1 MQKTFRK
8 TKIICTLGPVSES
21 TEMIEKLA
29 MAGMNI
35 VRLNFSH
42 GSHEEHGLR
51 MDRVHEIN
59 DRMGFNIGVML
70 DTKGPEIRCG
80 DMENGALQFKKG
92 DMVNVVREVVLG
104 NNERFNISTPE
115 LFDDVQVGN
124 YLLIDD
130 GKMRLTVVE
139 MPEAGVLKCRVE
151 NSGVI
156 KTRKGVNVPN
166 VRLSMPFLSEKDEA
180 DIRFG
185 CKKDIDFVAASFV
198 RRAEDVKVIRAILL
212 DEGKKRTQ
220 IIAKIENQE
229 GYDNLESILHVADG
243 VMVARGDLGV
253 EVSTQLVP
261 IYQKGIIKKANE
273 FGKPVITATHMLE
286 SMMANPRPTRA
297 EASDVANAVLD
308 GSDCIMLSGETA
320 AGEYPIEAVQTMD
333 TIARAIEETIPYK
346 ERLDLSIR
354 SSHKTVQDAIGIS
367 VADASLQLDR
377 VKAIIAFTQGGST
390 ARRIS
395 KFRPSVP
402 IFAVTFTRTVQRK
415 LEINWGVFPL
425 FSDVQNE
432 MTNDDELASI
442 IAKDNGLMVGDYVI
456 ITAGYPTGEGTANMM
471 KIVEVK

>member
-1 MQKTFRK
+1 MYNQFRK
-8 TKIICTLGPVSES
+8 TKIICTLGPVSQS
-21 TEMIEKLA
+21 TEMVEKLA
-29 MAGMNI
+29 KAGMNI

-42 GSHEEHGLR
+42 GTHEEQGAR
-51 MDRVHEIN
+51 IDTVREIN
-59 DRMGFNIGVML
+59 DRAGYNLGIML

-80 DMENGALQFKKG
+80 EMENGALHFKTG
-92 DMVNVVREVVLG
+92 DVVNVVREVVLG
-104 NNERFNISTPE
+104 NNERFHITCPE
-115 LFDDVQVGN
+115 MYDDIVPGN

-130 GKMRLTVVE
+130 GKMRLTVTGI
-139 MPEAGVLKCRVE
+139 PENGVLTCRVE

-166 VRLSMPFLSEKDEA
+166 VKLSMPFISEKD
-180 DIRFG
+180 DQDLRFG
-185 CKKDIDFVAASFV
+185 CRKDVDFIAASFV
-198 RRAEDVKVIRAILL
+198 RRAEDVTAIRKILL
-212 DEGKKRTQ
+212 DEGKRKIQ

-229 GYDNLESILHVADG
+229 GYDNLESILSVADG

-261 IYQKGIIKKANE
+261 IYQKSIIKKANE
-273 FGKPVITATHMLE
+273 IGKPVITATHMLE

-320 AGEYPIEAVQTMD
+320 AGEYPIEAVTTMD
-333 TIARAIEETIPYK
+333 IIARAMEELLPYR
-346 ERLDLSIR
+346 ERLDAAIR
-354 SSHKTVQDAIGIS
+354 SSNKTVQDAIGIS
-367 VADASLQLDR
+367 VADAALQLDK

-395 KFRPSVP
+395 KFRPCVP
-402 IFAVTFTRTVQRK
+402 IFAVTFTKSVQRK
-415 LEINWGVFPL
+415 LETSWGVIPI
-425 FSDVQNE
+425 FSDVQNA

-442 IAKDNGLMVGDYVI
+442 IAKDNGLKEGDFVI